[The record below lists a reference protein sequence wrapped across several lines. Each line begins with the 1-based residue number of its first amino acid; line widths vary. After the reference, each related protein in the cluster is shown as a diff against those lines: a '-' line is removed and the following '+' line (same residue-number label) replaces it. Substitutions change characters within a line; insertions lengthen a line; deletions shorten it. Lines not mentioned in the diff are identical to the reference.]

1 MAVRYFCS
9 WWGLDHLGVEP
20 MLRKI
25 RDAGYDGV
33 EIGIPAAAS
42 DLESLHS
49 ALAAHGLQLIAH
61 QYQAEGARFADY
73 RVSLRQCLERAAAS
87 RPLFINS
94 HTGRDYWTLEQ
105 NLELIDIAQEVQDR
119 LGVPI
124 LHESHRGRF
133 LYSAPA
139 AMEYFAR
146 RPNLR
151 ITADLSHWVI
161 AAESL
166 LVGHDAALE
175 EAVQRA
181 DHIHVRVGSAEL
193 PQVDDPFSP
202 RWSQELQAFSGW
214 WLRIARRFRRER
226 RDLLTITFEFGPPPY
241 CPISPDTGEPVA
253 DFFEINLRMKDY
265 LHDYLGK
272 RLADA
277 APDRAAC

>member
-1 MAVRYFCS
+1 MLPVRYFCS

-33 EIGIPAAAS
+33 EIGIPEDRSAREALHTA
-42 DLESLHS
+42 LE
-49 ALAAHGLQLIAH
+49 AHGLQLIVH
-61 QYQAEGARFADY
+61 QYQAEGAHFADY
-73 RVSLRQCLERAAAS
+73 RLSLRQCLERAAAS

-94 HTGRDYWTLEQ
+94 HTGRDYWSVEQ

-119 LGVPI
+119 SGVPI

-139 AMEYFAR
+139 ALEYFSR

-166 LVGHDAALE
+166 LVGHEAALE
-175 EAVQRA
+175 EAVRRA

-193 PQVDDPFSP
+193 PQVDDPFSR
-202 RWSQELQAFSGW
+202 RWSAELQAFSDW
-214 WLRIARRFRRER
+214 WLRIARRFHRERRER
-226 RDLLTITFEFGPPPY
+226 LTITMEFGPPPY
-241 CPISPDTGEPVA
+241 CPVSPETGEPLA

-265 LHDYLGK
+265 MQDYLTEGLGAK
-272 RLADA
+272 GA
-277 APDRAAC
+277 

>member
-1 MAVRYFCS
+1 MLTVRYFCS

-25 RDAGYDGV
+25 REAGYDGV
-33 EIGIPAAAS
+33 EIGIPQDRSAREALHAAL
-42 DLESLHS
+42 DT
-49 ALAAHGLQLIAH
+49 HGLQLIAH
-61 QYQAEGARFADY
+61 QYQAEGAHFADY
-73 RVSLRQCLERAAAS
+73 RLSLRHSLERAAAF
-87 RPLFINS
+87 RPLLVNS

-139 AMEYFAR
+139 ALRYFVR

-166 LVGHDAALE
+166 LVGHETALE
-175 EAVQRA
+175 EAVRRA
-181 DHIHVRVGSAEL
+181 EHIHVRVGSAEL

-202 RWSQELQAFSGW
+202 RWGRELQAFSEW
-214 WLRIARRFRRER
+214 WLRIARRFRHEG
-226 RDLLTITFEFGPPPY
+226 RDLLTMTMEFGPPPY
-241 CPISPDTGEPVA
+241 CPVSPETGKPLA

-265 LHDYLGK
+265 MANC
-272 RLADA
+272 LAGEA
-277 APDRAAC
+277 M